1 MSHSGRFAN
10 YNGLA
15 SDCPRYIRYA
25 TLSSPPKEKSMRL
38 FIALLTLVFAAC
50 STAPVPKSQSQAAS
64 PSQAPAAA
72 ESKSSTDSPMEF
84 LLKSAATDF
93 HAHRPPVV
101 EHFRDVRFGH
111 VTTPAGARQYQLC
124 GEFLPQQREGKVEW
138 TPFATIRTSG
148 FEQYLGVQAASW
160 CQRSRFVQDRDED
173 LSSALQNQLDS
184 MR

>member
-1 MSHSGRFAN
+1 MALLPN
-10 YNGLA
+10 
-15 SDCPRYIRYA
+15 CPRYILYA
-25 TLSSPPKEKSMRL
+25 TLSSPAKEKSMRL
-38 FIALLTLVFAAC
+38 VIALLTVVFAAC
-50 STAPVPKSQSQAAS
+50 TTAPVSKSQSQVAG
-64 PSQAPAAA
+64 PSQAPAA
-72 ESKSSTDSPMEF
+72 ESKPSTDSPMEF
-84 LLKSAATDF
+84 LLKSPATDF

-111 VTTPAGARQYQLC
+111 VATPAGATQYQLC
-124 GEFLPQQREGKVEW
+124 GEFLPHQREGKAEW

-160 CQRSRFVQDRDED
+160 CQPSRFVQDRDED